1 MAGIEGMKIEFR
13 HVSDDEPALAFS
25 PLLRGFQKTFSYL
38 QGSCQTNANT
48 PQIAGTA

>member
-38 QGSCQTNANT
+38 QGSCQTN
-48 PQIAGTA
+48 QSMQYIASTA